1 MRGYATKGEW
11 GIENIKNSLLCGKI
25 VVELPSSIL
34 CGKRAVERL
43 SFCYNVGMKKL
54 KPISMMLYESDL
66 PELQEIRCVYCGR
79 MLCKMNA
86 DVKSLVFGEGY
97 DPEQHHELVSGM
109 KVMEHKC
116 RGCECVY
123 KFLFQK

>member
-1 MRGYATKGEW
+1 M
-11 GIENIKNSLLCGKI
+11 C
-25 VVELPSSIL
+25 IL
-34 CGKRAVERL
+34 RNKRAAERL
-43 SFCYNVGMKKL
+43 SFCYNVSMRKL
-54 KPISMMLYESDL
+54 KPISIMLYESDL